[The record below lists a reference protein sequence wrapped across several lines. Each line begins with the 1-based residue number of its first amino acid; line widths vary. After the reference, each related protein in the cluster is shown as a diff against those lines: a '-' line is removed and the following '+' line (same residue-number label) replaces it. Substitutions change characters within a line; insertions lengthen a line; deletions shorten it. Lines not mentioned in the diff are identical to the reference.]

1 MRTHATAR
9 LLAGKPMPGLIL
21 IRQSVPIGRAVEEI
35 VMVATCSRDDEWNG
49 LIQYLP
55 L

>member
-1 MRTHATAR
+1 VGGEPM
-9 LLAGKPMPGLIL
+9 AGLFIIVQG
-21 IRQSVPIGRAVEEI
+21 SPIGRAVEEI
-35 VMVATCSRDDEWNG
+35 VMVAICSRDDEWNG